1 MSDITKHAGRCKF
14 LWGLIRAILLI
25 GPLVG
30 AFIYALSSGQVE
42 VKHTIIFGVAFAFII
57 FVSLINILCKFHSCI
72 PGWAFIFFCI
82 WLVKNIA
89 VILIIIGFCSIVE
102 EIIAKPFYEHYKKEY
117 EFNKQYDRR
126 QEMDKRLAYAR
137 EHKNESSEGSEG

>member
-1 MSDITKHAGRCKF
+1 MSEITKHAGRCKF

-30 AFIYALSSGQVE
+30 AFLYALSSGQIE
-42 VKHTIIFGVAFAFII
+42 SKNTIIFGVAFAFII

-82 WLVKNIA
+82 WLCNNIHI
-89 VILIIIGFCSIVE
+89 ILIIIGVCSIVE
-102 EIIAKPFYEHYKKEY
+102 EILAKPFYEHYKKLY
-117 EFNKQYDRR
+117 EFNKEYDRR
-126 QEMDKRLAYAR
+126 QEMEKRLEYAKKK
-137 EHKNESSEGSEG
+137 HKNESSEG